1 MKVDFLKHRYIFF
14 AIPLII
20 IIVGFVC
27 GFTTGFKFDVDF
39 KGGITI
45 QTDLGKNFD
54 NNEIEKLVNDAVGQ
68 KPLVQK
74 LGTDTS
80 SLIIT
85 CDELSE
91 EQVDKITSSLKEK
104 YPDMKEPSVRNVKPS
119 YGKELLNSALLAL
132 VVSVVLL
139 LLYISI
145 RFKTLGVVAAITAII
160 GLVNNVLVV
169 TALYGIF
176 KLPINSTFVAVILTI
191 IGYAINDTIIVYDRI
206 RENKR
211 KITRSANMKDTVNL
225 SINQTLRRTIYTSIT
240 TIIAIGVVYVLALI
254 NNQEVLKQFSLPLII
269 GVMVGTYSSIF
280 VASSLWCTI
289 EEIIEKKKQKN
300 TKNNVK
306 ETSKNTKLKKV
317 EEEKTENKVQE
328 EKVDTKSESNVST
341 NKSKSK
347 GKKKKKSNSKKKSK
361 K

>member
-1 MKVDFLKHRYIFF
+1 MKIDFLKYRYIFF
-14 AIPLII
+14 AIPLAII
-20 IIVGFVC
+20 IFGLVY

-39 KGGITI
+39 KGGITY
-45 QTDLGKNFD
+45 QTDLGKSFD
-54 NNEIEKLVNDAVGQ
+54 NSEIEKLVNDTVGQ

-74 LGTDTS
+74 LGNDNS

-85 CDELSE
+85 CDELQE
-91 EQVDKITSSLKEK
+91 EQVDKITNSLREK
-104 YPDMKEPSVRNVKPS
+104 YPDMKEPSIRNVKPS

-211 KITRSANMKDTVNL
+211 KVTRSLKMKDTVNL

-240 TIIAIGVVYVLALI
+240 TISAIAVVYVLALI

-269 GVMVGTYSSIF
+269 GIIVGTYSSIF
-280 VASSLWCTI
+280 IASSLWCTI
-289 EEIIEKKKQKN
+289 EEIKEKKNNEDSVKESSKN
-300 TKNNVK
+300 NKTKSTKVEKIDNGVQENKEEKMKESTVTKNK
-306 ETSKNTKLKKV
+306 EKN
-317 EEEKTENKVQE
+317 
-328 EKVDTKSESNVST
+328 
-341 NKSKSK
+341 
-347 GKKKKKSNSKKKSK
+347 KKKNKSKKKSK